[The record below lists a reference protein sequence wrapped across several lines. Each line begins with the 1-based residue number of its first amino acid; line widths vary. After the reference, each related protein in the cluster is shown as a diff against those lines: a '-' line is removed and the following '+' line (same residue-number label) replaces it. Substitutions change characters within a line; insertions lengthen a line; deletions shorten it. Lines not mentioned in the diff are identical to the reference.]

1 MRPEAEEDAEDEEE
15 VAMAYM
21 NISALTLETGLCC
34 TGMSGGLK
42 LNAQRV
48 LSSPA
53 AVVRAQQRG
62 NPCPTSAVV
71 DVDLELGD
79 ERRARPPRIHPYKEI
94 QPSTDPAF
102 VDPALHG
109 SAGMASFAPRRRPG
123 SEPQGEGEGERG
135 EEGSPHRR

>member
-1 MRPEAEEDAEDEEE
+1 MRPPEAEEDADDEEE
-15 VAMAYM
+15 MAYM

-62 NPCPTSAVV
+62 NPCPTSAMV

-79 ERRARPPRIHPYKEI
+79 ERRALPPRIHPYKEI
-94 QPSTDPAF
+94 QPSMDPAF

-109 SAGMASFAPRRRPG
+109 SAGMASFAPHRRPG
-123 SEPQGEGEGERG
+123 SRNHRERERERG
-135 EEGSPHRR
+135 RGRR